1 MGSSSRAHPHSVPR
15 HHPEE
20 SEADAV
26 ITQRCLRQGV
36 TLVNAS
42 GEEVFDLELVKVA
55 VAAVRNVDFVFA
67 LIFTYEPFKATVADT
82 LRAR

>member
-1 MGSSSRAHPHSVPR
+1 
-15 HHPEE
+15 
-20 SEADAV
+20 
-26 ITQRCLRQGV
+26 V

-55 VAAVRNVDFVFA
+55 VASVRNVDFVFA